1 MAYTTINKSSDYF
14 KTVTYTGNGA
24 ARTITVGM
32 QPDLVFTKSR
42 DAAHHGIFTDA
53 VTGAGK
59 RFTASSNSAQDTTG
73 ASVAS
78 FVSTGYT
85 LTDNSTINGN
95 NEKGV
100 SWNWKMG
107 GTGSTNNDGSVA
119 STVSVNT
126 TAGHSIVKWTAAGA
140 ATVGHGLGA
149 VPKAM
154 LTFRVGGSQD
164 RFVYHVATGNDH
176 YMRLNQNTA
185 KTDDAQAW
193 QDTTPT
199 SSVFTVGTQFDGS
212 DYVAHCFAE
221 KTGYSKFGLY
231 YGNSDNNGPF
241 VYCGFKPSMIMI
253 KETGSTSEWFVI
265 DSQRSSKTTGGN
277 TLDRFLRPSTSDAE
291 TDSAWHKIDFLSNGF
306 KIQDDDADI
315 NDASYNY
322 LYMAFAEA
330 PLVGSN
336 NIPCTAR

>member
-1 MAYTTINKSSDYF
+1 MAYTTIDKSTDHF

-24 ARTITVGM
+24 ARTITVGF

-59 RFTASSNSAQDTTG
+59 RFTSSSNSAQDTTG

-107 GTGSTNNDGSVA
+107 GSGSANTAGSIN
-119 STVSVNT
+119 STVSANQ
-126 TAGHSIVKWTAAGA
+126 TAGCSTVKWTATGTG
-140 ATVGHGLGA
+140 TVGHGLGA
-149 VPKAM
+149 VPQAM
-154 LTFRVGGSQD
+154 LTFRVAGSQD
-164 RFVYHVATGNDH
+164 RFVYHKDIGNTH
-176 YMRLNQNTA
+176 YLRLNQNTA

-199 SSVFTVGTQFDGS
+199 SSLFYVGTQFDGS
-212 DYVAHCFAE
+212 DYVSHCFTE
-221 KTGYSKFGLY
+221 KKGFSQFGVY
-231 YGNSDNNGPF
+231 YGNSSNDGPF
-241 VYCGFKPSMIMI
+241 IWTGFKPSMVIL
-253 KETGSTSEWFVI
+253 KETGSTSEWFIV
-265 DSQRSSKTTGGN
+265 DSKRSSSEGGN
-277 TLDRFLRPSTSDAE
+277 KLDRFLRPSTSDAE
-291 TDSAWHKIDFLSNGF
+291 TNSSWHKIDFLSNGF
-306 KIQDDDADI
+306 KINDDDADI

-322 LYMAFAEA
+322 AYLAFAEA

-336 NIPCTAR
+336 DIPATAR